1 LLQQHRLVFEI
12 ARHAFV
18 SPGYVFPA
26 QNSRAAIRPRA
37 ASGSGA
43 GVGVGAGAG
52 SDCPGAGAT
61 AAGLA
66 VGPAFRATTSKS
78 LSLKSFRTTWIA
90 SNESSPCT
98 GPRAGRTG
106 VARFGF
112 FGCRRDLSLPIQPA
126 SLRFHSLFATVAGS
140 GLACGSV
147 SAAATATG
155 STFGVTT
162 GPGASTAGVG
172 AAVLTGAGGAS
183 GLKVFLA

>member
-1 LLQQHRLVFEI
+1 VFEI

-43 GVGVGAGAG
+43 GVGVGAG

-66 VGPAFRATTSKS
+66 VGPVFRATTSKS

-98 GPRAGRTG
+98 GPHAGRTG